1 MVCKSIHCKLN
12 KKTITNYKTPATMK
26 PAQIIDLLQVDL
38 LASGASLVWPRN
50 GRPRATKWQ
59 IRRRTF
65 GKSTQIR
72 ARADTEGAIESVLIN
87 GMSV

>member
-1 MVCKSIHCKLN
+1 
-12 KKTITNYKTPATMK
+12 MK

-38 LASGASLVWPRN
+38 LASGASLVWPRS
-50 GRPRATKWQ
+50 GRPRATKSQ

-65 GKSTQIR
+65 GKSTQIG
-72 ARADTEGAIESVLIN
+72 ARVDTEGAIESVLIN